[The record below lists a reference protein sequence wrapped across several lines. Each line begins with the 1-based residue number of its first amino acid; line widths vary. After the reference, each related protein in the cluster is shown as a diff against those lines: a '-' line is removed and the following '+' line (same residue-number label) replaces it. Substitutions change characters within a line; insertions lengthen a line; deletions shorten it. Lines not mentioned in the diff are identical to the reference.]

1 MKKGKR
7 DEDEFYRASR
17 DQLSWNFFC
26 PEESS
31 ISIKVNCRRFRIE
44 DSNVVHTG
52 KEQEFSRFERGNHS
66 QKQREKM
73 LWSKRG
79 DDRNNER
86 RCQT

>member
-7 DEDEFYRASR
+7 DENEFYIASR

-31 ISIKVNCRRFRIE
+31 ISLKVNCRRFRIE
-44 DSNVVHTG
+44 DSNVVHTV

-73 LWSKRG
+73 L
-79 DDRNNER
+79 
-86 RCQT
+86 